1 MSPTQFIPLSSSLS
15 LAHALARICTYENG
29 AWKCDGRGVSICV
42 HLAVQGKILPVVLQL
57 LFHKGR
63 LALHGKKI
71 ENYIQSDF
79 D

>member
-1 MSPTQFIPLSSSLS
+1 M
-15 LAHALARICTYENG
+15 HRVCICL
-29 AWKCDGRGVSICV
+29 RLI
-42 HLAVQGKILPVVLQL
+42 VQGKILPVVLQL

-79 D
+79 E

>member
-1 MSPTQFIPLSSSLS
+1 M
-15 LAHALARICTYENG
+15 Y
-29 AWKCDGRGVSICV
+29 ICV
-42 HLAVQGKILPVVLQL
+42 HLGEQGKILPVVLQL

>member
-1 MSPTQFIPLSSSLS
+1 M
-15 LAHALARICTYENG
+15 HRVCICL
-29 AWKCDGRGVSICV
+29 RLI
-42 HLAVQGKILPVVLQL
+42 VQGKILPVVLQL

>member
-1 MSPTQFIPLSSSLS
+1 MVP
-15 LAHALARICTYENG
+15 E
-29 AWKCDGRGVSICV
+29 GRGACRSR
-42 HLAVQGKILPVVLQL
+42 LAGIRYQLTRLEPRGQGKILPVILQL

-63 LALHGKKI
+63 LAMHGKKI